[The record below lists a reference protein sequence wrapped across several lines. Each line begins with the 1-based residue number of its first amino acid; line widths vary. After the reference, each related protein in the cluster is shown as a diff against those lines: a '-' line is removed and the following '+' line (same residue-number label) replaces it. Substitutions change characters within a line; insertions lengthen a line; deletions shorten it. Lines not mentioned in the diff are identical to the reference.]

1 MNAHMQPESGHQP
14 GHIEIMEYR
23 PTAAA
28 LGMLRETCTTL
39 PDLATPEGLAAAKE
53 ARATL
58 RSYRKRLEH
67 CRRDLKAPL
76 VARGQLIDSEAERI
90 KGELLAIE
98 HPIDEAIR
106 AEEQRQAAE
115 KAAQKRAE
123 AERRAALEARVND
136 IRTRVLAVANQDAAA
151 IRAALEHAHAFEP
164 NPDEFDEYWPAAM
177 KAVTEVRQALETL
190 LAQREALE
198 ARQAEDEARLQA
210 QREELARQHAE
221 IERQRAQEEAQ
232 GRAEREELARW
243 RAEDTARR
251 QNERATREGRRA
263 DAAAETP
270 ADPTPASVV
279 DVAPALDETRKP
291 ASVKPH
297 KAKAEP
303 LAAIKTA
310 LAAGTLTGEEAID
323 RAYQIGFEA
332 GERAARRAA

>member
-98 HPIDEAIR
+98 RPIDEAIR

-210 QREELARQHAE
+210 QREELAR
-221 IERQRAQEEAQ
+221 
-232 GRAEREELARW
+232 W